1 MKHPS
6 PGISCQKDR
15 RHSIHHRLKVC
26 RELAPAGFFLCGDKF
41 KIFHRIPYICPMEKL
56 KEMASRFAL
65 EGEVEE
71 VVPLGAGLINDSY
84 RVKTVAEETPDYV
97 LQRINHAIFQDVD
110 LLQENI
116 RRITEHIRRKLEARG
131 ERDTERK
138 TLTVVPAKDGKLYVC
153 DGGTYWRMTV
163 FIRGSR
169 TYEQVTPELAY
180 LTGKAFGEFQDLLSD
195 LPGEPLGATIPD
207 FHNTAFRLEQL
218 REAADADRA
227 GRLAKVR
234 DVVEELK
241 GRAEEMCLAE
251 RLFREGKLP
260 KRITHCDTKVNNMLF
275 DEEGRFLCVI
285 DLDTTMPGF
294 VLSDFG
300 DFIRTAGNKGA
311 EDDEDLS
318 RVRVNMEVFR
328 EFSRGYAEGTRAFL
342 TPTERE
348 LLPYGAQML
357 TYMQTVRFLTD
368 YLNGDT
374 YYKIKSPE
382 HNYQRT
388 LAQLTLL
395 HDIDAHLE
403 EMKEWIKQLS

>member
-1 MKHPS
+1 
-6 PGISCQKDR
+6 
-15 RHSIHHRLKVC
+15 
-26 RELAPAGFFLCGDKF
+26 
-41 KIFHRIPYICPMEKL
+41 MEKL

-169 TYEQVTPELAY
+169 TYEQATPELAY

-218 REAADADRA
+218 LEAADADRA

-342 TPTERE
+342 TPAERE